1 MGDTMVRVQRL
12 GKRYRIGVRQRYR
25 TLRDTIAEAAAAP
38 LRWLRRNGR
47 AAGRAGDH
55 IWAIRD
61 VSFQVRRGDVVGV
74 IGRNGAGK
82 STLLKV
88 LSQITEPTEG
98 EAEICGR
105 VGSLLEVG
113 TGFHPELTGRENVF
127 LNGAILGMRRAEI
140 ARKFDEI
147 VDFAEVEKFLDTP
160 VKHYSSG
167 MRMRLAFA
175 VAAHLEPEVL
185 IVDEVLAVGDADFQR
200 KCMGKMEEVQST
212 GRTVLFVSHNMQA
225 VQRICKRVLLLNR
238 GELVADGS
246 SHEVIRRY
254 MGSGMMVC
262 SERTWRFG
270 DPGNADP
277 RAHLRRAGVTD
288 EAGAPAV
295 VIDIRRPFHVEVEYC
310 TRLTDVRPTAVVQ
323 VMNEDGVCLFS
334 TNEFN
339 GPAWR
344 NMPLRPGVVRARC
357 RVPGNLLAEG
367 TFFVLAAVVSYNPDT
382 VYAVERDALAF
393 QVVDRSA
400 GDGVRGESVGD
411 WPGVMRPMLE
421 WTSHRVEAVAPEPA
435 ATAEAAVPPAVP

>member
-1 MGDTMVRVQRL
+1 MSDVVVRVKGL
-12 GKRYRIGVRQRYR
+12 GKRYRIGRRQRYR
-25 TLRDTIAEAAAAP
+25 TLRDTITEAAAAP
-38 LRWLRRNGR
+38 LRWLRRGER
-47 AAGRAGDH
+47 GAGEAEGH
-55 IWAIRD
+55 IWALRD
-61 VSFQVRRGDVVGV
+61 VSFEVRRGDVVGV

-88 LSQITEPTEG
+88 LSRITEPTEG
-98 EAEICGR
+98 EAEVRGR

-127 LNGAILGMRRAEI
+127 LNGAVLGMRRAEI

-147 VDFAEVEKFLDTP
+147 VAFAEVEKFLDTP

-167 MRMRLAFA
+167 MRMRLGFA

-185 IVDEVLAVGDADFQR
+185 VVDEVLAVGDADFQR
-200 KCMGKMEEVQST
+200 KCMGKMEEVESS

-238 GELVADGS
+238 GGLVADGS
-246 SHEVIRRY
+246 SHEVVRRY
-254 MGSGMMVC
+254 MGSGLMVC

-277 RAHLRRAGVTD
+277 RAYLLKAAVTD
-288 EAGAPAV
+288 EAGTPTV
-295 VIDIRRPFHVEVEYC
+295 VVDILRPFHVEIEYF
-310 TRLTDVRPTAVVQ
+310 TGLADVRPTAVVQ
-323 VMNEDGVCLFS
+323 IMNEDGVCLFS
-334 TNEFN
+334 TNEFS
-339 GPAWR
+339 GRTWR
-344 NMPLRPGVVRARC
+344 TLPLRPGVVRARC
-357 RVPGNLLAEG
+357 RIPGNLMAEG
-367 TFFVLAAVVSYNPDT
+367 AFFVLAAVVAYNPDV

-400 GDGVRGESVGD
+400 GEGVRGDSAGD

-421 WTSHRVEAVAPEPA
+421 WTSRRIEGPPA
-435 ATAEAAVPPAVP
+435 AGATAAP